1 MIPVLCHFLPLTLI
15 DALLWTSHI
24 IFRSSTV
31 FTSLSWFVLP
41 LRKNRVYMST
51 LECLF
56 YSTWFIHYLSL
67 HFNENSLVS
76 DSDYSSK
83 GLFSEVPFEYNVQE
97 NVFTYF
103 FFLFYS
109 PGFPRKRFGK
119 ASLIWHFPNWHF
131 HKYSWYYLL
140 LTTLLPEC

>member
-1 MIPVLCHFLPLTLI
+1 
-15 DALLWTSHI
+15 
-24 IFRSSTV
+24 
-31 FTSLSWFVLP
+31 
-41 LRKNRVYMST
+41 MST

-103 FFLFYS
+103 FFFFIPQDFQEKGLVKHHLYGISQIDTFTNIHDTIYS
-109 PGFPRKRFGK
+109 
-119 ASLIWHFPNWHF
+119 
-131 HKYSWYYLL
+131 
-140 LTTLLPEC
+140 